1 MACRFVLVIFG
12 IPISRAARFFFEY
25 KAFLMLNTVVNVNV
39 ITVNSNNVKG
49 FHINN
54 NVKELQI
61 TLVNVELK
69 S

>member
-1 MACRFVLVIFG
+1 
-12 IPISRAARFFFEY
+12 
-25 KAFLMLNTVVNVNV
+25 MLNTVVNVNV

-54 NVKELQI
+54 NVKEFQI

>member
-1 MACRFVLVIFG
+1 MRNSYIALRSA
-12 IPISRAARFFFEY
+12 ISFEY

-54 NVKELQI
+54 NVKEFQI